1 MTRKR
6 FDKAGAKKK
15 KIPREEDAALR
26 LTHLIAASAILSENA
41 PSVSRFYAHASKQIC
56 RRVNMTLDS
65 VTVKRLFCKKCNT
78 CLIPGVGTP
87 QPTYRIAS
95 RRERH
100 LVIKCGRCGVLKRY
114 LARSPAQ
121 ESKRKRKDKVLD
133 TERDSDSAG
142 YDAMEEDSRGRVR
155 GPIGRTSAAPAAN
168 QGRNSWSGWA
178 SQKCM
183 MQ

>member
-26 LTHLIAASAILSENA
+26 LTHLLAASAILSENA
-41 PSVSRFYAHASKQIC
+41 PSVSRFYAHASRQIC

-65 VTVKRLFCKKCNT
+65 VTVKRLLCKKCNT
-78 CLIPGVGTP
+78 CLIPGVGSP
-87 QPTYRIAS
+87 QPTYRIVS

-100 LVIKCGRCGVLKRY
+100 LVIKCGNCGFFKRY
-114 LARSPAQ
+114 LARTPAK
-121 ESKRKRKDKVLD
+121 ESKRTRKDQSLD
-133 TERDSDSAG
+133 AKRDEDVAG
-142 YDAMEEDSRGRVR
+142 YGAMEEDSHGKFEGQDGRA
-155 GPIGRTSAAPAAN
+155 SAVPAAN
-168 QGRNSWSGWA
+168 QRQSSWSGWA
-178 SQKCM
+178 PQECM